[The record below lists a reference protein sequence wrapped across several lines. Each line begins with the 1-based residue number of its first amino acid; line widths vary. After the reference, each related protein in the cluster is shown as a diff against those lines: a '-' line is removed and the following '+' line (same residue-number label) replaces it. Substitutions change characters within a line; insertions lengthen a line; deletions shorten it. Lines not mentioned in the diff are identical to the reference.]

1 MGFGRIGKPH
11 ERRRSQRRAGDATAE
26 IVLANGRRMPC
37 RIVDRSETGAK
48 LAFGS
53 VLGIP
58 DAFHLVDRTSRT
70 LVEVV
75 RREPRAIA
83 VHFVEVTSST

>member
-1 MGFGRIGKPH
+1 MSFGRIGKPREH
-11 ERRRSQRRAGDATAE
+11 RRSPRHTAESAAE
-26 IVLANGRRMPC
+26 IVLANGRRIPC
-37 RIVDRSETGAK
+37 RIVDRSGTGAR

-53 VLGIP
+53 VLGIT
-58 DAFHLVDRTSRT
+58 DSFHLVDRSSRT

-83 VHFVEVTSST
+83 VHFVGVTSGP

>member
-1 MGFGRIGKPH
+1 MSFGRIGKPR
-11 ERRRSQRRAGDATAE
+11 ERRRSPRRSDDTSAE
-26 IVLANGRRMPC
+26 IVLANGRRIPC

-48 LAFGS
+48 LVFGS

-58 DAFHLVDRTSRT
+58 DAFHLVDKTSRS

-83 VHFVEVTSST
+83 VHFVEVTSGA

>member
-1 MGFGRIGKPH
+1 M
-11 ERRRSQRRAGDATAE
+11 
-26 IVLANGRRMPC
+26 ANGRRIPC
-37 RIVDRSETGAK
+37 RVIDRSENGAK

-83 VHFVEVTSST
+83 VHFVEASSST